1 MTQPRTCPVA
11 AFQLSTPCSKVE
23 ARPPGMA
30 YAPLGGKPRRPA
42 GPRTSSTGCS
52 VGTPPPGRCEAESSG
67 TAWLARTAGPSGLV
81 GPASGPTT
89 GARPSSPTATVCRQ
103 GQPPH
108 TVYPCVLITG
118 RLLGHYLGITTL
130 E

>member
-1 MTQPRTCPVA
+1 MVRSASTTPTPPAARPAASACPPA
-11 AFQLSTPCSKVE
+11 ASTPSR
-23 ARPPGMA
+23 A
-30 YAPLGGKPRRPA
+30 A

-52 VGTPPPGRCEAESSG
+52 VGTPPLGRCAAESSG
-67 TAWLARTAGPSGLV
+67 TAWLARTAGPSGPSGLV

-89 GARPSSPTATVCRQ
+89 GAPAQLADRRCLPP
-103 GQPPH
+103 GEQPP
-108 TVYPCVLITG
+108 TVYPYILITG